1 MREARNFSRICQKE
15 AGNAD
20 AHCLLPNLCLSQHE
34 KKKVKN
40 WHFSCTTTILPG
52 TNRKQGFS
60 CQRKDAASRTV
71 GQVVMEA
78 AELSHALYHLRQD
91 GSLSDLCQ
99 WEPSFQEHEMQTAS
113 HFPSLSFWQLFAHI
127 IFLFNIFG
135 KWTEEG
141 PPGIFPQHIL
151 LSIPILP
158 AQPWGEGHAA
168 PRF

>member
-15 AGNAD
+15 AGDAD

-34 KKKVKN
+34 NKKVKN

-99 WEPSFQEHEMQTAS
+99 WEPSFQGHEMQTAS

-141 PPGIFPQHIL
+141 PPGVFPQHIL